1 MPGNNF
7 NVQRAIE
14 QQKKA
19 NGVKNGTIER
29 KAPKPTEEDLVK
41 MEAMRIEKKAKAKA
55 NALKKERER
64 AERNKKLAN
73 AEQFFEEAKA
83 AGLLDK
89 KIPKFIKSLY
99 TSKRT
104 TVC

>member
-1 MPGNNF
+1 MPSNNA
-7 NVQRAIE
+7 NAQR
-14 QQKKA
+14 KA
-19 NGVKNGTIER
+19 KQLSIAEGVKNGTIER

-55 NALKKERER
+55 DALKKERER

-83 AGLLDK
+83 AGLLKK

-99 TSKRT
+99 ASKHIM
-104 TVC
+104 VC